1 MLMWS
6 LSKHKKAEKLK
17 ELQEEIR
24 KKIDDKNKLIV
35 YNTLFKP
42 FVLKL
47 SYNSIIPLQLYTC
60 WHTKNLPPLMKE
72 NFNFLVES
80 NTKITFHLYD
90 ENECREFIKTNF
102 EPDVLCAY
110 DALIPCS
117 YKSDLWRYCVLF
129 INGGIYMDIKYKCV
143 NGFKFISLTEQE
155 YFVRDRPEKCVYT
168 ALIVALPRNEV
179 LFKCIRQIVANVKNR
194 YYGFD
199 SLEPTGPRLLGKYFT
214 SEDREN
220 LELYF
225 KDTYVEDKL
234 DKFYIVKKDRIILT
248 YYDGYREEQAK
259 YQKNKYYAVLWKE
272 KNIYK

>member
-1 MLMWS
+1 MMT
-6 LSKHKKAEKLK
+6 LSKHKKLK

-24 KKIDDKNKLIV
+24 KKTDDKNKLIV
-35 YNTLFKP
+35 YNSLFKP

-47 SYNSIIPLQLYTC
+47 SYNNIIPLQLYTC

-80 NTKITFHLYD
+80 NPKITFHLYD
-90 ENECREFIKTNF
+90 ENECREFIKTHF
-102 EPDVLCAY
+102 DPDVLCAY

-155 YFVRDRPEKCVYT
+155 YFVRDRPENCVYT

-214 SEDREN
+214 SEDRGK

-234 DKFYIVKKDRIILT
+234 DKYYIVKKDRIILT
-248 YYDGYREEQAK
+248 YYDGYRDEQAK

>member
-47 SYNSIIPLQLYTC
+47 SYNNIIPLQLYTC

-80 NTKITFHLYD
+80 NPKITFYLYD